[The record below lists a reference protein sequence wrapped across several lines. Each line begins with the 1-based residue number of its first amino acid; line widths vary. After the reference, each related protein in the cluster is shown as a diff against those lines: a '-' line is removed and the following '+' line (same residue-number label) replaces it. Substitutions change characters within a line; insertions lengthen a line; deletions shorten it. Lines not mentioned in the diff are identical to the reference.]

1 MHQFKFKKDAKQ
13 EIGTKDVWYA
23 LTDGGYSSRSK

>member
-23 LTDGGYSSRSK
+23 LTQGRSTLNT